1 MCKYYCHCVQML
13 LPLFVNVTVTV
24 HIKVAIFPLLW
35 SKLNVAITMC
45 KCWHCSVAMS
55 EYSYYDGIIFC
66 DCMQMLLLTYRTTSY
81 HVTVATMY
89 FTVDVIYVLSL
100 CECHHWADVNVTTC
114 TIVCKYCCCCLSGL
128 ESLCVNLT
136 TAVV

>member
-35 SKLNVAITMC
+35 PKLNVAITMC

-55 EYSYYDGIIFC
+55 EHSYYDGI
-66 DCMQMLLLTYRTTSY
+66 
-81 HVTVATMY
+81 TVATMY

-100 CECHHWADVNVTTC
+100 CECHHCADVNVTMC
-114 TIVCKYCCCCLSGL
+114 TIVCKYCCCCLTGL
-128 ESLCVNLT
+128 ESLCVNRT